1 MRTPEELKESL
12 NACFVKMSCAG
23 CNYPRST
30 IGFKCI
36 VDMCKDALTYIEQLE
51 EKIDLMMIQMHGDCG
66 LCKHKDEMGARCAE
80 CVTSKKNRPNWEYE
94 GLPEIP
100 TRKKGASK

>member
-12 NACFVKMSCAG
+12 NACFVKQSCTG
-23 CNYPRST
+23 CHYT
-30 IGFKCI
+30 EFIDGIHCLAT
-36 VDMCKDALTYIEQLE
+36 MCADAMTYIEQLE

-80 CVTSKKNRPNWEYE
+80 CVTSKKDRPNWEYE

-100 TRKKGASK
+100 AKKKGASK